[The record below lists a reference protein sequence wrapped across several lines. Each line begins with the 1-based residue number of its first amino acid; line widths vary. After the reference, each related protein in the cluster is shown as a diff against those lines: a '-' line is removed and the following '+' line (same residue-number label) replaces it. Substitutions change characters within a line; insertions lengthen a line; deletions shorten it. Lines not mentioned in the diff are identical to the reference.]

1 MAAEFRRVECRS
13 TIRRFRPEDTEGV
26 TAIARESFAPAS
38 WTEAG
43 YRELAESRGG
53 LALVSEAEG
62 KVMGFLVGRELGDE
76 AEVLNLAVKPGERR
90 RGAGGELLQ
99 AALEEF
105 RARGVSR
112 VFLEVRESNEAAI
125 AFYAKQ
131 GFSRMGRRSAYY
143 RDPDEAAVLM
153 ENKLTG

>member
-1 MAAEFRRVECRS
+1 
-13 TIRRFRPEDTEGV
+13 
-26 TAIARESFAPAS
+26 
-38 WTEAG
+38 
-43 YRELAESRGG
+43 
-53 LALVSEAEG
+53 
-62 KVMGFLVGRELGDE
+62 MGFLVGRELGDE

-90 RGAGGELLQ
+90 RGAGRELLQ

-131 GFSRMGRRSAYY
+131 GFSRMGRRPAYY